1 MTPIIKYFQKV
12 LEAKK
17 NELSF
22 EEKYLSKSVDL
33 YDLER
38 RQRELDN
45 KNATNFNFRLK

>member
-1 MTPIIKYFQKV
+1 MTPIF
-12 LEAKK
+12 
-17 NELSF
+17 
-22 EEKYLSKSVDL
+22 KYLQKIIDTKKQNLSLDEQYLAKSVDL